1 MSKILLMD
9 IGNTMIKW
17 GVLENK
23 ALSGIGSLLTPHSS
37 DFDLKPLFMSL
48 PSDVKSIVAS
58 CVLSRETQI
67 KLAELISDH
76 FKLVIEFIEPKNRFS
91 GLTNGYTNP
100 SKLGADRWA
109 AMIGAHDEFGG
120 NILVIDMGTAIT
132 IDYIN
137 TEGLHEGGQILPGLK
152 SFFNILDQS
161 TGSINTKINISDIA
175 AQNIKKW
182 GKNTDDAI
190 ISGAMMAI
198 SSAINHAVFSFKMK
212 GSRPSVILTGGDAIY
227 FKDVFDYT
235 LFYRPNL
242 VIEGLA
248 RIAKVN
254 HAL

>member
-1 MSKILLMD
+1 MPKILLMD
-9 IGNTMIKW
+9 IGNTRIKW
-17 GVLENK
+17 GLLENK
-23 ALSGIGSLLTPHSS
+23 VLSGIGSLSTPHSR
-37 DFDLKPLFMSL
+37 DFDLKPLFMSV

-58 CVLSRETQI
+58 CVLSKENQI
-67 KLAELISDH
+67 ILAESFFDH

-91 GLTNGYTNP
+91 GLTNGYTSP

-109 AMIGAHDEFGG
+109 AMIGAHNEFGG
-120 NILVIDMGTAIT
+120 NILVVDMGTAIT

-137 TEGLHEGGQILPGLK
+137 VEGVHKGGQILPGLK

-161 TGSINTKINISDIA
+161 TGTINTKINTSDTA

-182 GKNTDDAI
+182 GKNTNDAV
-190 ISGAMMAI
+190 ISGAVTAI
-198 SSAINHAVFSFKMK
+198 SSAINDAVFLLKVQ

-242 VIEGLA
+242 VLEGLA
-248 RIAKVN
+248 RI
-254 HAL
+254 LGEE